1 MPASCSSL
9 AARPT
14 EQRRSP
20 RYVLPYSQ
28 SSTQAAG
35 LCQPRQD
42 VEEQMLVSTLPS
54 SRRSLSCRS
63 LGSNRAR
70 GGRSRTRAV
79 FHTTGIDVCQ
89 HRANTP
95 CSQGASERCWA
106 TRQLRWS
113 RRARWRK
120 GFRQTSSPV
129 EDHLS
134 RGSDQIVPSRYRQC
148 LRSHIRCSR
157 QRAALRGRSSS
168 GFVEVCHSGNYA
180 ANRSGLHRGPPA

>member
-1 MPASCSSL
+1 MDWAGPSVLRGRPSGAAPAVHAALSRASC
-9 AARPT
+9 ATTDFPT
-14 EQRRSP
+14 
-20 RYVLPYSQ
+20 
-28 SSTQAAG
+28 
-35 LCQPRQD
+35 D
-42 VEEQMLVSTLPS
+42 VAITLLSTLPS
-54 SRRSLSCRS
+54 SRRSLSCRP
-63 LGSNRAR
+63 LGSKRAC

-89 HRANTP
+89 HRANTR
-95 CSQGASERCWA
+95 CIQGASETCWA

-129 EDHLS
+129 EDHRS